1 MHHLALGITG
11 LLLAGVCLAAAALA
25 GLRAVAGAVAT
36 AALFST
42 MPAAAGEPADD
53 FWYGTTLSPAE
64 AATQAAATGLPHGR
78 WCAAPPGSAWAP
90 YQVRRPVLTALS
102 LPGASAP
109 SPAPAGPLAPVYRTG

>member
-53 FWYGTTLSPAE
+53 FWYGTHAFACRGRDPSSRNRPADRSLVRG
-64 AATQAAATGLPHGR
+64 AAGLCRGGR
-78 WCAAPPGSAWAP
+78 IRFAAPC
-90 YQVRRPVLTALS
+90 
-102 LPGASAP
+102 
-109 SPAPAGPLAPVYRTG
+109 